1 MKTKFNVENPKHQ
14 LYKTGKLEFE
24 FEDNGVTLK
33 KLNFYIDT
41 IYYFAP
47 MTCLQ
52 GLHRVSANWLF
63 QKQYSL
69 KAVNDEEL
77 EKISQLT
84 KDVVQTC
91 KMEPSF
97 QKLLNVMDKQI
108 GLYKQLTQ
116 TKPDASTKKHLLY
129 QLNLSNNLINNVNVT
144 RIYYLK
150 RFQNKSA

>member
-1 MKTKFNVENPKHQ
+1 MEENKIATEIEICENQSDEKSSEPSSVEIVGVSFREA
-14 LYKTGKLEFE
+14 GK
-24 FEDNGVTLK
+24 
-33 KLNFYIDT
+33 

-47 MTCLQ
+47 MTF
-52 GLHRVSANWLF
+52 LHGKRVSANWLF

-69 KAVNDEEL
+69 KALNDEEL

-129 QLNLSNNLINNVNVT
+129 QLKLSNNLISNVNVT
-144 RIYYLK
+144 RTHYLNHFSK
-150 RFQNKSA
+150 

>member
-1 MKTKFNVENPKHQ
+1 MKTEFEVLNPSHQ
-14 LYKTGKLEFE
+14 KYQKGRLEFE

-33 KLNFYIDT
+33 KLNFYIDK

-47 MTCLQ
+47 MTF
-52 GLHRVSANWLF
+52 LHGKRVSANWLF

-69 KAVNDEEL
+69 KALNDEEL

-91 KMEPSF
+91 KMEPTF
-97 QKLLNVMDKQI
+97 QKLLDVMDKQI

-129 QLNLSNNLINNVNVT
+129 QLKLSNNLISNVNVT
-144 RIYYLK
+144 RTHYLNHFSK
-150 RFQNKSA
+150 

>member
-1 MKTKFNVENPKHQ
+1 MKTEFEVLNPSHQ
-14 LYKTGKLEFE
+14 KYQKGKLVFE

-33 KLNFYIDT
+33 KLNFYIDK

-47 MTCLQ
+47 MTF
-52 GLHRVSANWLF
+52 LHGKRVSANWLF

-69 KAVNDEEL
+69 KALNDEEL

-129 QLNLSNNLINNVNVT
+129 QLKLSNNLISNVNVT
-144 RIYYLK
+144 RTHYLNHFSK
-150 RFQNKSA
+150 

>member
-33 KLNFYIDT
+33 KLNFYIDK

-47 MTCLQ
+47 MTF
-52 GLHRVSANWLF
+52 LHGKRVSANWLF

-69 KAVNDEEL
+69 KALNDEEL

-97 QKLLNVMDKQI
+97 QNLLNVMDKQI

-116 TKPDASTKKHLLY
+116 TNPDASTKKRLLY
-129 QLNLSNNLINNVNVT
+129 QLKLSNNLISNVNVT
-144 RIYYLK
+144 RTHYLNHFSK
-150 RFQNKSA
+150 

>member
-1 MKTKFNVENPKHQ
+1 MKTEFEVLNPSHQ
-14 LYKTGKLEFE
+14 KYQKGKLVFE

-33 KLNFYIDT
+33 KLNFYIDK

-47 MTCLQ
+47 MTF
-52 GLHRVSANWLF
+52 LHGKRVSANWLF

-69 KAVNDEEL
+69 KALNDEEL

-108 GLYKQLTQ
+108 VLYKQLTQ
-116 TKPDASTKKHLLY
+116 EKLDAKDKRRLLFEFKKANVYISKVNECRTKY
-129 QLNLSNNLINNVNVT
+129 LNLYS
-144 RIYYLK
+144 K
-150 RFQNKSA
+150 